1 MDGNT
6 YSVLEAIWQLCLG
19 QNPEYI
25 FAIGETQVSLY
36 SLLEEDQAREW
47 RETEVSNLRKSSML
61 SDHSKS

>member
-6 YSVLEAIWQLCLG
+6 YSVLEAIWQKNL
-19 QNPEYI
+19 EYI

-36 SLLEEDQAREW
+36 SLLEEDEAREW
-47 RETEVSNLRKSSML
+47 RETEVSNLRKWSML